1 MAANSIANIV
11 RRFAA
16 ETPEATCILFANR
29 RMTWRELDE
38 RSTRAAAG
46 LAASGIGPQQRVAFL
61 AKNCLE
67 YFEVAFGAAKLNA
80 VVVAINWRLTP
91 AEIAYTIN
99 DAGANLLIT
108 GHDFFATVAELRP
121 ML

>member
-1 MAANSIANIV
+1 MAQQSVASIV

-16 ETPEATCILFANR
+16 ETPDAVAIKFGSR
-29 RMTWRELDE
+29 SVSWRELDA

-46 LAASGIGPQQRVAFL
+46 LQAAGITSQQRVAFL

-67 YFEVAFGAAKLNA
+67 YFEVSFGAAKINA
-80 VVVAINWRLTP
+80 VVVAINWRLTS

-99 DAGANLLIT
+99 DA
-108 GHDFFATVAELRP
+108 
-121 ML
+121 